1 MGPFCSEQGTSS
13 HETFKDLASIDEK
26 IIFSGGDIGAGE
38 WYQNEISVIFHYYK
52 ENWPMESVV
61 ANPLAGE

>member
-38 WYQNEISVIFHYYK
+38 GYQNEISVIFHYYK
-52 ENWPMESVV
+52 EN
-61 ANPLAGE
+61 